1 MIKTTNDRLE
11 HELKEFYAQV
21 PPPPGGLVAG
31 RQRMLAK
38 AASLKIHAAS
48 RPFFGDNAL
57 KAQTPERRRKMKLF
71 LAYKILTAVIAV
83 VMGTTAAGGGVVFA
97 SADSLPGDVLYPVK
111 VIVEDTRLAL
121 TADPAAQVELTLAFA
136 AERVEEMQRLTA
148 QGKSVPQD
156 VVGRM
161 AQHTEQVMTQ
171 IAQARQD
178 DIPGLLEQ
186 VMERMHRQEQ
196 ALEQVRSLAPEETL
210 PVLHQA
216 LKVTARAYEIASAA
230 TKDPARFQQEY
241 RLRYTGTPGP
251 HEEGSPSRTPMPPCE
266 TCTPERDRDRDRD
279 QDQTHV
285 PESTITPM
293 PSLPTETCETCTP
306 EQDREQER
314 ERDRDRE
321 RTHTPVPTVPCET
334 CTPEQE
340 RDRNRE
346 QEKNQKSDT
355 PTVSPQQDQNKDQ
368 KREQTLAPEPTPPAT
383 SPPPTPMP
391 THTPVP
397 TRKPLP
403 THTPKHD
410 GQGSGH

>member
-1 MIKTTNDRLE
+1 MTKTTNDRLE
-11 HELKEFYAQV
+11 HELKEFYALV
-21 PPPPGGLVAG
+21 PPPPGGLAAG

-38 AASLKIHAAS
+38 AASLKAHAAS
-48 RPFFGDNAL
+48 RPFSGDNAL

-71 LAYKILTAVIAV
+71 LAYKILMAVIAV

-97 SADSLPGDVLYPVK
+97 SADSLPGDALYPVK

-121 TADPAAQVELTLAFA
+121 TADPDAQVELTLAFA
-136 AERVEEMQRLTA
+136 AERVEEMQRLMA

-161 AQHTEQVMTQ
+161 AQHTEQVMAQ

-186 VMERMHRQEQ
+186 VMERMRRQEQ

-210 PVLHQA
+210 PVLHRA
-216 LKVTARAYEIASAA
+216 LEVTARAYEIASAA
-230 TKDPARFQQEY
+230 TKDPARFQKEY
-241 RLRYTGTPGP
+241 RLRLTGTPGP
-251 HEEGSPSRTPMPPCE
+251 HEEGSPSPSHTPMSPCE

-279 QDQTHV
+279 QDQTHMSE
-285 PESTITPM
+285 PTITPM

-314 ERDRDRE
+314 ESARDRE
-321 RTHTPVPTVPCET
+321 RTHTPEPTTPPTSPLTHTPAPTGPCET
-334 CTPEQE
+334 CTPEQD

-346 QEKNQKSDT
+346 QEQN
-355 PTVSPQQDQNKDQ
+355 QNKSG
-368 KREQTLAPEPTPPAT
+368 TLVA
-383 SPPPTPMP
+383 SPPPTSMP

-397 TRKPLP
+397 THKPLP
-403 THTPKHD
+403 THTSKHD